1 MPGLHPGLSGWR
13 RRRRDP
19 GEVGL
24 AAWALPRGPP
34 HTNRVD
40 RLDIRRAEVS
50 EAWQEVGQ
58 DYVTVLVAAS
68 MLDYTVDDATGA
80 VVEGSRTVPQEI
92 EDFWTFTRPVGNNP
106 WKLSAIQTT

>member
-1 MPGLHPGLSGWR
+1 MAV
-13 RRRRDP
+13 
-19 GEVGL
+19 VGVTLGSLL
-24 AAWALPRGPP
+24 AADAADVWARAGRGGSRGSQ
-34 HTNRVD
+34 TNRVE

-50 EAWQEVGQ
+50 EAWQEGGQ

-80 VVEGSRTVPQEI
+80 VVDGSRTAPQDI

-106 WKLSAIQTT
+106 WKLSAIQST